1 MFRRVGR
8 AAFRFSPP
16 SSPYKRREPTQPGQ
30 ATRLATAKQRTMT
43 DRLLQIPALRRG
55 FRFQW
60 EPAQNCHV
68 LLYPEGMIKLNESA
82 AAVLAEVGGARTVG
96 AIVADLQARFP
107 DAEGIE
113 EDIVA
118 FLEVAVERFWIEL
131 R

>member
-1 MFRRVGR
+1 MTTWPG
-8 AAFRFSPP
+8 SNL
-16 SSPYKRREPTQPGQ
+16 PTGE
-30 ATRLATAKQRTMT
+30 TMMMSDIQLT
-43 DRLLQIPALRRG
+43 QIPALRRG

-82 AAVLAEVGGARTVG
+82 AAVLTEVDGTRSVG
-96 AIVADLQARFP
+96 AIVADLQARYP
-107 DAEGIE
+107 EAEGTQ

>member
-1 MFRRVGR
+1 M
-8 AAFRFSPP
+8 SDIQL
-16 SSPYKRREPTQPGQ
+16 T
-30 ATRLATAKQRTMT
+30 
-43 DRLLQIPALRRG
+43 QIPAFRRG
-55 FRFQW
+55 FRYQW

-82 AAVLAEVGGARTVG
+82 SAVLGEVDGTRTVG
-96 AIVADLQARFP
+96 NIVAELQSRFP
-107 DAEGIE
+107 YAEGIE

>member
-1 MFRRVGR
+1 M
-8 AAFRFSPP
+8 SDIQL
-16 SSPYKRREPTQPGQ
+16 T
-30 ATRLATAKQRTMT
+30 
-43 DRLLQIPALRRG
+43 QIPVFRRG

-82 AAVLAEVGGARTVG
+82 SAVLGEVDGARTVG

>member
-1 MFRRVGR
+1 
-8 AAFRFSPP
+8 
-16 SSPYKRREPTQPGQ
+16 
-30 ATRLATAKQRTMT
+30 MT
-43 DRLLQIPALRRG
+43 DMLTRVPAFRRG

-60 EPAQNCHV
+60 EPAQSCHV

-82 AAVLAEVGGARTVG
+82 SAVLGEVDGARSVG

-107 DAEGIE
+107 DAEGIQ

>member
-1 MFRRVGR
+1 MIRPGCQPAFGETLTMSDIQLIQIPVFRRG
-8 AAFRFSPP
+8 
-16 SSPYKRREPTQPGQ
+16 Y
-30 ATRLATAKQRTMT
+30 
-43 DRLLQIPALRRG
+43 
-55 FRFQW
+55 RFQW

-82 AAVLAEVGGARTVG
+82 AAVLTEVDGTRSVG
-96 AIVADLQARFP
+96 AIVADLQARYP
-107 DAEGIE
+107 EAEGIQ